1 MKGFWFDLCL
11 QVLNPQRHK
20 SLEKWLR
27 ETNTMLTQ
35 VNGQR
40 RYGAP
45 PPGWTGPT
53 PGPGCEVFISQIP
66 RDVFEDRLIP
76 LFQSV
81 APLYEFRLMMNFS
94 GQNRGFAYAK
104 YGDTASA
111 AAAIR
116 ALNLYPLQSGVRL
129 TVRRST
135 EKRQLCLSYLP
146 PTIERNELLTAL
158 RQIADGVEGVN
169 IRTAGP
175 KEKDVSALVYYSSH
189 YAASMAKKVLVQ
201 AFRNLYGVSISVQWL
216 SGNGKS
222 RHEEHDEESPLAPPV
237 LKSMGVNSLTSPRFQ
252 LCRDPKRPPP
262 LPTPPSPLQPQ
273 VFSQAVGGPTPQV
286 TNVMLPLKPKSVEE
300 PLHDSVHELRWLCE
314 LHGLGEPLY
323 NMRYD
328 HTGPDGFLY
337 FAYRVMVPGLDMP
350 FCGVVH
356 VLPSTCAN
364 NMKAEVQRAA
374 AKQLLNAIWQE
385 RNH

>member
-1 MKGFWFDLCL
+1 MEPDMFKMLD
-11 QVLNPQRHK
+11 PQRQK
-20 SLEKWLR
+20 SLEKWLQ
-27 ETNTMLTQ
+27 ETNTVLTQ

-45 PPGWTGPT
+45 PPGWTDPA
-53 PGPGCEVFISQIP
+53 PGPGCEVFISRIP
-66 RDVFEDRLIP
+66 RDMFEDQLIP
-76 LFQSV
+76 LFQSI

-135 EKRQLCLSYLP
+135 EKRQLCLSDLP
-146 PTIERNELLTAL
+146 PTMERNELLTVL

-169 IRTAGP
+169 MKTTGP

-201 AFRNLYGVSISVQWL
+201 AFRKLYGVSISVQWL
-216 SGNGKS
+216 SGSGKS
-222 RHEEHDEESPLAPPV
+222 RHGEHDEESPLAPSGLRSV
-237 LKSMGVNSLTSPRFQ
+237 GVNSLTSPRFE
-252 LCRDPKRPPP
+252 LCRDPERPPA
-262 LPTPPSPLQPQ
+262 LLTRPSRLQPQ
-273 VFSQAVGGPTPQV
+273 VFSRAVGSPTPQV
-286 TNVMLPLKPKSVEE
+286 TDVMLPVKPRSVEE
-300 PLHDSVHELRWLCE
+300 PLHDSVHQLRWLCE
-314 LHGLGEPLY
+314 LHGFGVPLY
-323 NMRYD
+323 NVRYD

-337 FAYRVMVPGLDMP
+337 FAYKVMVPGLGLP

-364 NMKAEVQRAA
+364 NTKAEVQRAA
-374 AKQLLNAIWQE
+374 AKQLLDAIWQA

>member
-1 MKGFWFDLCL
+1 ML
-11 QVLNPQRHK
+11 QMLNPQRLK
-20 SLEKWLR
+20 SLEKWLE
-27 ETNTMLTQ
+27 ETNTTLTQ

-45 PPGWTGPT
+45 PPGWRGPS

-66 RDVFEDRLIP
+66 RDVYEDQLIP

-111 AAAIR
+111 AATIR
-116 ALNLYPLQSGVRL
+116 ALNLYPIQSGVRL

-135 EKRQLCLSYLP
+135 EKRQLCLSDLP
-146 PTIERNELLTAL
+146 PTMERNELLTVL
-158 RQIADGVEGVN
+158 QQIADGVEGVTV
-169 IRTAGP
+169 RTTGP
-175 KEKDVSALVYYSSH
+175 KEKDVTALVHYSSH

-201 AFRNLYGVSISVQWL
+201 AFRKLYGVSISVRWM
-216 SGNGKS
+216 SGNAKS
-222 RHEEHDEESPLAPPV
+222 RHEEHNEESALAPPGP
-237 LKSMGVNSLTSPRFQ
+237 KSMAMNSLTPPRFQ
-252 LCRDPKRPPP
+252 LSRDPEHPPP
-262 LPTPPSPLQPQ
+262 LPTPPSPLHPQ
-273 VFSQAVGGPTPQV
+273 VFSRAVGGPTPQL
-286 TNVMLPLKPKSVEE
+286 TSVMLPLKPRSAEE
-300 PLHDSVHELRWLCE
+300 PLHDSVHQLRWLCE
-314 LHGLGEPLY
+314 LHGLGMPLY

-337 FAYRVMVPGLDMP
+337 FAYRVVVPGLAMP
-350 FCGVVH
+350 FCGVVP

-364 NMKAEVQRAA
+364 NMEAEVHRAA
-374 AKQLLNAIWQE
+374 AKQLLNAMWQA
-385 RNH
+385 RNP